1 MRVAVVLLAVFAVVG
16 LLFGDVIFLDD
27 GRIVRGKIVE
37 QNEDYV
43 KIKTKY
49 GTRKISV
56 DRVRE
61 VITEAEM
68 EKRLQERM
76 DAAGDDADALWDVVR
91 WCRDIGLDEKA
102 KDLAK
107 RVLELNPDH
116 ESARKYLGYIK
127 KDGAWVKEEQWYR
140 AHGWVR
146 RGGRWVSPEELKR
159 RELEKRRKEQKA
171 IEQSREAEAERRRE
185 YEGVPWGKRHII
197 NTAHFVIECNST
209 REVAERYAKI
219 MEIIFENYCKEFA
232 AFRPRRRRC
241 RILIFRNY
249 QEFLRMTHRP
259 PGVGGFYMPGRY
271 QLVTYH
277 GVMGT
282 GDTTLILLHEGTHLF
297 QDLIGMFGNPARSRS
312 PMWIIEGMAVLHE
325 GAELSVK
332 RRRVRIRGVN
342 RDRLVLLQNL
352 IEKKKN
358 LSLRQLITTPKPR
371 FRGVHYA
378 HAGLFVYYLLKRSS
392 KHRKLLFDYIRIAT
406 GGRTIQAL
414 PDLERLA
421 SRILHKSL
429 ESIEKDWLKWVMRLK
444 PERFYKVRGRRYV
457 SEKLRFEVEKP
468 RGWGSVSVRKLD
480 AREALAFTKTSLK
493 ARIYII
499 AASNMMGYDLKRFM
513 GLWKNAISRAH
524 SQNKVQNFKVVSQ
537 KETTVAGLAA
547 MEVIYDCK
555 VPESKISKDL
565 NRRARIFVAGTDF
578 IYMLTVM
585 APPGEKFEQAYK
597 DFKEWIKTFKILPPK
612 E

>member
-1 MRVAVVLLAVFAVVG
+1 MRVVVVLLVVAAAAG
-16 LLFGDVIFLDD
+16 FLFGDVIFLDD

-37 QNEDYV
+37 RNEDYV

-49 GTRKISV
+49 GSRKISI
-56 DRVRE
+56 DRVKE
-61 VITEAEM
+61 VITDAEM
-68 EKRLQERM
+68 EKRLQEKI
-76 DAAGDDADALWDVVR
+76 DAAGEDTDALWGVAQ
-91 WCRDIGLDEKA
+91 WCRDIGLEKKA
-102 KDLAK
+102 EELAK
-107 RVLELNPDH
+107 KVLELNPDH
-116 ESARKYLGYIK
+116 EFARKYLGYIK
-127 KDGAWVKEEQWYR
+127 KDGVWVKEDEWYKS
-140 AHGWVR
+140 HGWVR
-146 RGGRWVSPEELKR
+146 EGGRWVSPEELKR
-159 RELEKRRKEQKA
+159 RELEKQRKERKV
-171 IEQSREAEAERRRE
+171 IEQSKAAEAERRKE
-185 YEGVPWGKRHII
+185 YEGVPWEQRHII
-197 NTAHFVIECNST
+197 NTKHFVIECNST
-209 REVAERYAKI
+209 REVAERYANI

-232 AFRPRRRRC
+232 AFRPREKRC

-249 QEFLRMTHRP
+249 QEFLQRTRRP

-297 QDLIGMFGNPARSRS
+297 QDLIGMFGNPMRPRS
-312 PMWIIEGMAVLHE
+312 PIWIIEGMAVLHE
-325 GAELSVK
+325 GAELNVR

-358 LSLRQLITTPKPR
+358 FTLRQLITTPKR
-371 FRGVHYA
+371 SFRGIHYA

-406 GGRTIQAL
+406 SGGTIQAL
-414 PDLERLA
+414 PDFERLA
-421 SRILHKSL
+421 QQILRKSI
-429 ESIEKDWLKWVMRLK
+429 EDIEKDWLKWVMKLK
-444 PERFYKVRGRRYV
+444 PERFYKVKGSRYV

-468 RGWGSVSVRKLD
+468 RGWATVSDRKLD
-480 AREALAFTKTSLK
+480 AHEAVAFTKASLK

-513 GLWKNAISRAH
+513 GQWNKAVSRAQ
-524 SQNKVQNFKVVSQ
+524 SQGKVQDFKIISQ
-537 KETTVAGLAA
+537 KETTVAGLKAV
-547 MEVIYDCK
+547 EVIYDCK
-555 VPESKISKDL
+555 VPDSKISKDL
-565 NRRARIFVAGTDF
+565 NRRARIFVGGTDF

-585 APPGEKFEQAYK
+585 APPGEKFDGAYK
-597 DFKEWIKTFKILPPK
+597 VFKDWIKTFKILPPK